1 MGSSDLEVGAI
12 GLGCMGMTFAYDSAE
27 QSEAASTAVIHRAL
41 DLGVNL
47 LDTADAYGPFTN
59 EELVGRAIRGRRD
72 EAVIATKCGV
82 VSSPDFNHGR
92 NASPGYIRASCE
104 GSLRRLGIDVIDL
117 YQLHRVDPLT
127 PLEDSWATFAALV
140 DEGKVRAIGLSEVT
154 LDELTRC
161 QAIHPVATV
170 QSELSLWTREWADDV
185 LPWCREN
192 SVGFLAFS
200 PLGRGFLTG
209 AMTGRDFADDDFRS
223 KLPRFSP
230 AAMAANQALVDSV
243 TDIAARHSATPA
255 QVALAWVLAQGP
267 RVVPIPGTKR
277 VSRLEENAA
286 AAALILPAEDLRL
299 LDELPPAA
307 GSRY

>member
-1 MGSSDLEVGAI
+1 
-12 GLGCMGMTFAYDSAE
+12 
-27 QSEAASTAVIHRAL
+27 
-41 DLGVNL
+41 
-47 LDTADAYGPFTN
+47 
-59 EELVGRAIRGRRD
+59 
-72 EAVIATKCGV
+72 
-82 VSSPDFNHGR
+82 
-92 NASPGYIRASCE
+92 
-104 GSLRRLGIDVIDL
+104 
-117 YQLHRVDPLT
+117 
-127 PLEDSWATFAALV
+127 
-140 DEGKVRAIGLSEVT
+140 
-154 LDELTRC
+154 
-161 QAIHPVATV
+161 
-170 QSELSLWTREWADDV
+170 
-185 LPWCREN
+185 
-192 SVGFLAFS
+192 
-200 PLGRGFLTG
+200 
-209 AMTGRDFADDDFRS
+209 MTGRDFADDDFRS